1 MAVLNKIRQRSL
13 FLILII
19 ALALFSFVLSGLFQN
34 GSALSNKSQNVVA
47 TINGK
52 EISREDF
59 LRKVEFA
66 QRQMGQGVTNTQA
79 MNRVWEQEVRQ
90 AVLESQYK
98 PLGFSVER
106 DQMRDLLRTNL
117 SNSPEF
123 QNEAGLFDENKL
135 NEYIASLKATSAEAY
150 QQWVDYEQ
158 SIAESGM
165 QQDYV
170 NMVKAGVNGTL
181 AEGKVEHD
189 LENNKVDIKYV
200 QVPFSSIVDS
210 TITVSKSEISSYIND
225 HKKEFEVEA
234 SRDINYVEFRE
245 IASLEDEKEIS
256 AGLTN
261 LLNNS
266 VVYNDVTKANDTVL
280 GFANAKDVESFVNS
294 NSDIKYDNR
303 FVFKSAL
310 PKVLADNLYDK
321 TPGAVYGPYKDNG
334 FFKLSKLVEETFMP
348 DSVKAR
354 HILIPFIGSRAAT
367 AETVQTKAEAKKTA
381 DSVMAI
387 VKANP
392 SKFVDVLDLS
402 VDKVSN
408 EKEGVLDWFTY
419 NAMVP
424 EFRDYAFGNRKG
436 DVGVVKTD
444 FGYHVVEI
452 LDQTDKE
459 KAVKIATIARQIEPS
474 DATVDKVFRDASKFE
489 IAVADKDFQA
499 VSKENNYTVR
509 PVKGIEI
516 LQENIPG
523 LSNQRQIV
531 RWTFNEETNVGDVKR
546 FNIPGGYAIVQLAAK
561 NKAGLM
567 TTDNASAIVVPK
579 IRKEKKA
586 EIIKDRVKATT
597 LDALASEEN
606 QSIRTASALN
616 MKNPTIS
623 GAGREPRIVGA
634 AFGLKEGE
642 TSKLLVGDN
651 GVYMVEVTKV
661 TPATE
666 LDNYQAFANRVGQQ
680 KANAVNTKLYQ
691 ALKDASEIED
701 NRAETVQ

>member
-34 GSALSNKSQNVVA
+34 GSALAGKSQNVVA

-59 LRKVEFA
+59 LRKVEYA

-90 AVLESQYK
+90 AVMESQYEN
-98 PLGFSVER
+98 LGFTVER
-106 DQMRDLLRTNL
+106 DQMRDLLKTNL
-117 SNSPEF
+117 ASSPEF
-123 QNEAGLFDENKL
+123 QNEVGLFDENKL
-135 NEYIASLKATSAEAY
+135 NEYIANLKATSQEAY
-150 QQWVDYEQ
+150 QQWIDYEQ
-158 SIAESGM
+158 SIASAGM

-170 NMVKAGVNGTL
+170 NMVKAGVTGTL
-181 AEGKVEHD
+181 AEGKVEHG
-189 LENNKVDIKYV
+189 LENNKVDIRYV
-200 QVPFSSIVDS
+200 QVPFSSISDS
-210 TITVSKSEISSYIND
+210 TVSVSKSEISSYIKD
-225 HKKEFEVEA
+225 HNKEFQVEA

-245 IASLEDEKEIS
+245 VASLEDEKEIS
-256 AGLTN
+256 SALSG

-266 VVYNDVTKANDTVL
+266 VVYNDLTKTNDTLL
-280 GFANAKDVESFVNS
+280 GFAKVKDNETFVNS

-310 PKVLADNLYDK
+310 AKNLADNLYNESV
-321 TPGAVYGPYKDNG
+321 GSVYGPYKDNG
-334 FFKLSKLVEETFMP
+334 FLKLSKLVAETFIP
-348 DSVKAR
+348 DSAKAR
-354 HILIPFIGSRAAT
+354 HILIPFIGSRGAT
-367 AETVQTKAEAKKTA
+367 AETTQTEVQAKKTA
-381 DSVMAI
+381 DSVMAV

-392 SKFVDVLDLS
+392 AKFVDMLDLS
-402 VDKVSN
+402 ADKVSN

-424 EFRDYAFGNRKG
+424 EFRDYTFQNSKG
-436 DVGVVKTD
+436 DIGVVKTD
-444 FGYHVVEI
+444 FGYHVIEI
-452 LDQTDKE
+452 LDQTSKE
-459 KAVKIATIARQIEPS
+459 RAVKIATIARTIEPS
-474 DATVDKVFRDASKFE
+474 DETVDKVFRDASKFE

-523 LSNQRQIV
+523 LGSQRQIV
-531 RWTFNEETNVGDVKR
+531 RWTFNEETKVGDVKR
-546 FNIPGGYAIVQLAAK
+546 FNISGGYAIVQLAAK
-561 NKAGLM
+561 NEAGLM
-567 TTDNASAIVVPK
+567 SVENASAIVVPK
-579 IRKEKKA
+579 LRKEKKA
-586 EIIKDRVKATT
+586 ALIKDRVKATT
-597 LDALASEEN
+597 LDALASDEK
-606 QSIRTASALN
+606 QTIKTASSIN

-623 GAGREPRIVGA
+623 GAGREPIIVGA

-642 TSKLLVGDN
+642 TSKLIVGEN

-661 TPATE
+661 SPAAE
-666 LDNYQAFANRVGQQ
+666 LENYQAFANRVGQQ
-680 KANAVNTKLYQ
+680 KANAVNTKLYE
-691 ALKDASEIED
+691 ALKDASEIDD

>member
-59 LRKVEFA
+59 LRKVEYA

-79 MNRVWEQEVRQ
+79 MNRVWDQEVRQ
-90 AVLESQYK
+90 AVMESQYET
-98 PLGFSVER
+98 LGFTVER
-106 DQMRDLLRTNL
+106 DQMRDLLKSTL
-117 SNSPEF
+117 AGSPEF

-135 NEYIASLKATSAEAY
+135 NEYIANLKATSEEAY
-150 QQWVDYEQ
+150 QQWIDYEQ
-158 SIAESGM
+158 SIAASGM

-170 NMVKAGVNGTL
+170 NMVKAGVTGTL
-181 AEGKVEHD
+181 AEGKVEHE
-189 LENNKVDIKYV
+189 LENNKVDIRYV
-200 QVPFSSIVDS
+200 QVPFSSISDS
-210 TITVSKSEISSYIND
+210 TVAVSKSEISSYIKD
-225 HKKEFEVEA
+225 HKKEFQVEA

-245 IASLEDEKEIS
+245 VASLDDEKEIAS
-256 AGLTN
+256 SLTS

-266 VVYNDVTKANDTVL
+266 VVYNDISKTNDTIL
-280 GFANAKDVESFVNS
+280 GFAQVKDNETFVNS
-294 NSDIKYDNR
+294 NSDIKFDNR

-310 PKVLADNLYDK
+310 PKNLADSLYNK
-321 TPGAVYGPYKDNG
+321 SIGSIYGPYKDNG
-334 FFKLSKLVEETFMP
+334 FLKLSKLVAETFMP
-348 DSVKAR
+348 DSAKAR
-354 HILIPFIGSRAAT
+354 HILIPFVGSRGAT
-367 AETVQTKAEAKKTA
+367 AETTLTEVAAKKTA

-392 SKFVDVLDLS
+392 SKFVDMLDLS
-402 VDKVSN
+402 ADKVSN

-424 EFRDYAFGNRKG
+424 EFRDYTFQNSKG

-444 FGYHVVEI
+444 FGYHVIEI
-452 LDQTDKE
+452 LDQTSKE

-474 DATVDKVFRDASKFE
+474 DATIDKVFRDASKFE

-499 VSKENNYTVR
+499 VSKENDYAVR

-523 LSNQRQIV
+523 LSSQRQIV
-531 RWTFNEETNVGDVKR
+531 RWTFNEETSVGDVKR

-561 NKAGLM
+561 NEAGLM
-567 TTDNASAIVVPK
+567 SVENASAIVLPK
-579 IRKEKKA
+579 LRKEKKA
-586 EIIKDRVKATT
+586 AIIKDRVKATT
-597 LDALASEEN
+597 LDALASEEK
-606 QSIRTASALN
+606 QTIKTASALN

-623 GAGREPRIVGA
+623 GAGREPIIVGA

-642 TSKLLVGDN
+642 TSKLIVGAN

-661 TPATE
+661 SPAATLE
-666 LDNYQAFANRVGQQ
+666 NYQAFANRVGQQ
-680 KANAVNTKLYQ
+680 KANVVNTKLYE
-691 ALKDASEIED
+691 ALKDASEIDD